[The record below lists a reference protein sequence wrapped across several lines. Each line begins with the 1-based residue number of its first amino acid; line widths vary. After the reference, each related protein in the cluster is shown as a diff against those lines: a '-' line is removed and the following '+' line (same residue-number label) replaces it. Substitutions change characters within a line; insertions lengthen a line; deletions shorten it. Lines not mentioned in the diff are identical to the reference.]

1 MGDTLDQL
9 TESACAALLGQRY
22 SIDDAVSHVPD
33 EAGLYAV
40 YATSRAWNDL
50 GLELDATLPAV
61 YVGKAERS
69 LSSRDVRT
77 HFASGRTGSSSV
89 RRSLAALLRD
99 PLRLTAVP
107 RNTAKPGSSANFG
120 LSPDGEDRL
129 SAWMHEHLALAIWVK
144 PDGVDL
150 DAVETSVLRAWQ
162 PPLNLAK
169 VAVPSARLKAAR
181 RVMAGE
187 ARAWRDTLPTDG
199 DDAAPLDGPR
209 LR

>member
-1 MGDTLDQL
+1 MGDTPDQL

-40 YATSRAWNDL
+40 YATPQAWQDL

-77 HFASGRTGSSSV
+77 HFARGRTGSSTL

-99 PLRLTAVP
+99 PLGLTAVP
-107 RNTAKPGSSANFG
+107 RNTARPDSSANFG
-120 LSPDGEDRL
+120 LRPDGEDRL
-129 SAWMHEHLALAIWVK
+129 SAWMHEHLSLATWVK
-144 PDGVDL
+144 PEGADL
-150 DAVETSVLRAWQ
+150 DAVETGVLRAWQ
-162 PPLNLAK
+162 PPLNLSK
-169 VAVPSARLKAAR
+169 VATPSARLKAAR
-181 RVMAGE
+181 RVMADE
-187 ARAWRDTLPTDG
+187 ARAWRDSVD
-199 DDAAPLDGPR
+199 
-209 LR
+209 